1 MEFIRLVPKDR
12 SLTDSSGSSVYDATF
27 KAREV
32 QRLIYQLDKVASS
45 CKSGSFSFGHLP
57 QKHQM
62 PLEIYILLQEI
73 RKSPFFM
80 FHAYFF
86 SRLQED
92 MERDSPHHTQFYIRE
107 FGKMEEYLK
116 KTIRFYEWCGNQE

>member
-1 MEFIRLVPKDR
+1 MEFIRIVQKER
-12 SLTDSSGSSVYDATF
+12 CLTESSDTSIYDVTF

-32 QRLIYQLDKVASS
+32 QRLIYQLDKVAGV
-45 CKSGSFSFGHLP
+45 CKPGSFSFGHLP

-62 PLEIYILLQEI
+62 PLEIFLILQEI
-73 RKSPFFM
+73 KKSPFFM

-92 MERDSPHHTQFYIRE
+92 LERDSHHSQFYIRE
-107 FGKMEEYLK
+107 FCKMEEYLK
-116 KTIRFYEWCGNQE
+116 KTICFYEWCGNQE